1 MRLAAQALE
10 APQRQ
15 VSRVELVVVALGNV
29 PVVLRPLPMLLLL
42 LLAQVS

>member
-10 APQRQ
+10 ALQRQ

-29 PVVLRPLPMLLLL
+29 PVVLRPLQLVLLL
-42 LLAQVS
+42 LLAQV